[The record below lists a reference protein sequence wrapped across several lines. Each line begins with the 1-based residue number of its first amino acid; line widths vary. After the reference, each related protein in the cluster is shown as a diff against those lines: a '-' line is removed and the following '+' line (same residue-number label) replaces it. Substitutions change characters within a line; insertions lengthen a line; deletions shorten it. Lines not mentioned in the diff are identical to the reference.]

1 MVYNKERHLQLEL
14 QNVTKSDLKTW
25 ATKDKRTVNNFINVA
40 IEEKIERMQRD
51 N

>member
-1 MVYNKERHLQLEL
+1 MAYNKDKHMQLEL

-25 ATKDKRTVNNFINVA
+25 ATKENRSVNNFINVA
-40 IEEKIERMQRD
+40 IEEYIKKVQRG